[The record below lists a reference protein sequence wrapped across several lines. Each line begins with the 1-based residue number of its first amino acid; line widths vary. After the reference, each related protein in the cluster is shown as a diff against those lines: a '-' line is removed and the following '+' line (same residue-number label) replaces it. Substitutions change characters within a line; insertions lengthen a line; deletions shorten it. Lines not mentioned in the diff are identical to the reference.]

1 MESRRRRG
9 PPRRRS
15 GFLPGEALRLESE
28 TMRLSFLRGI
38 LVALALLALAIVIGL
53 WRAPSF
59 ARVAL
64 ERAAH
69 ARGLAASFD
78 ELHVGWGPS
87 LRVSRLALARPG
99 SPDTVMTAESL
110 AVRLS
115 LPALLRGRVVPASL
129 ALAHARIVRRGGA
142 AADPDT
148 LAPERTGGAD
158 RVTADRVRSAAREL
172 VRTLLLPARTLPEL
186 DLRDVTLGRRGGE
199 EEEGAALRLDRLHLA
214 HAGAAARIEAAGTLA
229 RGAADPAIPFT
240 AEATYEAD
248 DRLSGSATF
257 QFTDPATR
265 RSTPLAVRID
275 GRVHQDRRGGRVEVR
290 EPTRVTVGEMAFTLR
305 GRLEQAGPALH
316 VALAADSL
324 TDAKLERSLPPPVL
338 GPLAEVAT
346 IGSWDYR
353 LQLDLDCDRPDSVDF
368 SADVIPHG
376 LGLDPRRTRLP
387 LLRLDQPF
395 TAHIHLPHG
404 RIVDREL
411 SPANPHFRPL
421 DRIDPFLASAVVTN
435 EDGAFFRHRGFNT
448 ESVREA
454 IAENLKAGAYRR
466 GAGTITMQLARNL
479 WLGHERTLARKG
491 QEVVLAW
498 TLEHLTGLSKQ
509 RLLEIYL
516 NIIEWGPGVHGAD
529 EAAEYYFGHD
539 AGHLTIDEALFLTV
553 IVPSPAKWFWRVDRM
568 GDLRPFAR
576 AQMHFI
582 GRAMIAKGWLRADE
596 LPPPEQLV
604 IALRGPAGDRF
615 RSKPEEL
622 EQPHEV
628 EASAIH

>member
-1 MESRRRRG
+1 MK
-9 PPRRRS
+9 
-15 GFLPGEALRLESE
+15 L
-28 TMRLSFLRGI
+28 TFLRGV
-38 LVALALLALAIVIGL
+38 LAALALLGLAIAIGL

-59 ARVAL
+59 ARVAF

-69 ARGLAASFD
+69 ARGLAASFAD
-78 ELHVGWGPS
+78 LHVGWGPS
-87 LRVSRLALARPG
+87 LRVSRLALARSG
-99 SPDTVMTAESL
+99 SADTVLTADSL

-129 ALAHARIVRRGGA
+129 ALAHARVVRRSGVS
-142 AADPDT
+142 ADPDT
-148 LAPERTGGAD
+148 LAPERTRGAD
-158 RVTADRVRSAAREL
+158 RVAADRVRSAAREM

-186 DLRDVTLGRRGGE
+186 DVRDLTIGRGE
-199 EEEGAALRLDRLHLA
+199 GEEEGAALELDRLHLA
-214 HAGAAARIEAAGTLA
+214 HAGNAATFEAAGTLA
-229 RGAADPAIPFT
+229 RGGSDPPIPFT
-240 AEATYEAD
+240 ARLTYAAD
-248 DRLSGSATF
+248 DRMTGGATF
-257 QFTDPATR
+257 HVTDLATR
-265 RSTPLAVRID
+265 RSTPLAVEID
-275 GRVHQDRRGGRVEVR
+275 GRVHQDRRAGRVEVLT
-290 EPTRVTVGEMAFTLR
+290 PTRVKVGEMTFALG
-305 GRLEQAGPALH
+305 GRIDRAGPALH
-316 VALAADSL
+316 VALAVDSL
-324 TDAKLERSLPPPVL
+324 TDRGLKESLPSPLL
-338 GPLAEVAT
+338 GPLNDVAT
-346 IGSWDYR
+346 TGSWDYR
-353 LQLDLDCDRPDSVDF
+353 LELDLDCAKPDSVDF
-368 SADVIPHG
+368 SADVFPHG

-395 TAHIHLPHG
+395 TAHIHLPRG

-421 DRIDPFLASAVVTN
+421 DRIDPFLVSAVVTN

-479 WLGHERTLARKG
+479 WLGHERTLARKA
-491 QEVVLAW
+491 QEVILAW

-516 NIIEWGPGVHGAD
+516 NIIEWGPEVHGAD

-539 AGHLTIDEALFLTV
+539 AGRLTIDEALFLTV
-553 IVPSPAKWFWRVDRM
+553 IVPSPAKWWWRVDRN

-596 LPPPEQLV
+596 LPPPDQLV

-615 RSKPEEL
+615 RPKPEE
-622 EQPHEV
+622 EEPREV
-628 EASAIH
+628 EASLVR

>member
-1 MESRRRRG
+1 
-9 PPRRRS
+9 
-15 GFLPGEALRLESE
+15 
-28 TMRLSFLRGI
+28 MRLATLRGV
-38 LVALALLALAIVIGL
+38 LAALALVALAIVIGL

-59 ARVAL
+59 ARAGL
-64 ERAAH
+64 ERAAR
-69 ARGLAASFD
+69 ARGLAASFAD
-78 ELHVGWGPS
+78 LRVGWGPT
-87 LRVSRLALARPG
+87 LRVSRLVLAHRG

-115 LPALLRGRVVPASL
+115 LPALLRGRAAPASL
-129 ALAHARIVRRGGA
+129 ALAHARLVGRGGG

-148 LAPERTGGAD
+148 LAPGGTKGDD
-158 RVTADRVRSAAREL
+158 RAAADRVRSTAREI

-199 EEEGAALRLDRLHLA
+199 EEEGATLSLDRLRLA
-214 HAGAAARIEAAGTLA
+214 HAGTAAELTASGRLA
-229 RGAADPAIPFT
+229 RGSTDPAIPFD
-240 AEATYEAD
+240 ARVAYATD
-248 DRLSGSATF
+248 DRVTGTATF
-257 QFTDPATR
+257 HFTDPATR
-265 RSTPLAVRID
+265 GSTPLTVGID
-275 GRVHQDRRGGRVEVR
+275 GRVHQDRRAGRVEIR
-290 EPTRVTVGEMAFTLR
+290 DPTRVTVGRMTFTLA

-316 VALAADSL
+316 VSLAVDSL
-324 TDAKLERSLPPPVL
+324 TDRRIEGSLPPAVL
-338 GPLAEVAT
+338 GPLADVAT
-346 IGSWDYR
+346 LGSWDYR
-353 LQLDLDCDRPDSVDF
+353 LRLDLDCARPDSVDF
-368 SADVIPHG
+368 AADVVPHD
-376 LGLDPRRTRLP
+376 LGLDPRRTRLD

-395 TAHIHLPHG
+395 TAHVHLPRG
-404 RIVDREL
+404 RIVDRDL

-421 DRIDPFLASAVVTN
+421 DRIDPYLASAVVTN
-435 EDGAFFRHRGFNT
+435 EDGGFFRHRGFNT

-454 IAENLKAGAYRR
+454 IAEDLKAGAYRR

-479 WLGHERTLARKG
+479 WLGHERTLSRKA

-516 NIIEWGPGVHGAD
+516 NIIEWGPDVHGAD

-539 AGHLTIDEALFLTV
+539 AGRLTIDEALFLTV
-553 IVPSPAKWFWRVDRM
+553 IVPSPTKWWWRVDRN

-582 GRAMIAKGWLRADE
+582 GRAMIAKGWLRPEE
-596 LPPPEQLV
+596 LPPQEQFV

-615 RSKPEEL
+615 RSKPEE
-622 EQPHEV
+622 EDPPHEV